1 MVEFLTK
8 KERLLR
14 LIEYYTNGVQRL
26 FAVFLGVEA
35 QNVSAW
41 LRRGNFDID
50 LIYTKC
56 SDISADW
63 LLSGKGEMLKK
74 NPTVYA
80 EAVEVDNPPIV
91 PTTLSRKPGVDI
103 LAEVLNSTDGMEICP
118 VQVEGMSISFW
129 HRVRNDSLEPEFHKD
144 DKLALLAYP
153 EGEEDPVPGLLYGIN
168 TWSNGM
174 LIRRLYP
181 DGDTDGYIG
190 RAYNREE
197 YPDIKIPKKNI
208 CRIYRVLMQVRTL

>member
-1 MVEFLTK
+1 MTIQ
-8 KERLLR
+8 ERFQEVIDVR
-14 LIEYYTNGVQRL
+14 YNGSQKA
-26 FAVFLGVEA
+26 FADAIGVA
-35 QNVSAW
+35 PSVINNVVG
-41 LRRGNFDID
+41 RRQGNPSYEV
-50 LIYTKC
+50 LSKIYANADV
-56 SDISADW
+56 SVDW
-63 LLSGKGEMLKK
+63 LLSGAGEMLK
-74 NPTVYA
+74 NTPTVYA

-118 VQVEGMSISFW
+118 VQVEGMPISFW
-129 HRVRNDSLEPEFHKD
+129 HRVRNNSLEPEFHKD